1 MAKLAG
7 RYASPSG
14 NLVARMNTHS
24 GPASPTKQRGVFTSG
39 VVAPGQEL
47 PPLFDELVADHLN
60 GEALEFPFRH
70 LDVLRGHQRQS
81 VHVRHLSIPLSE
93 RHKGAPLTR
102 YPYPFSAL
110 YQTRPKQAKIAIY
123 VL

>member
-1 MAKLAG
+1 MLAG
-7 RYASPSG
+7 LTPSQYAKHLAGKAVTLAETLIPPATEDG
-14 NLVARMNTHS
+14 GTS
-24 GPASPTKQRGVFTSG
+24 GPRH
-39 VVAPGQEL
+39 EL